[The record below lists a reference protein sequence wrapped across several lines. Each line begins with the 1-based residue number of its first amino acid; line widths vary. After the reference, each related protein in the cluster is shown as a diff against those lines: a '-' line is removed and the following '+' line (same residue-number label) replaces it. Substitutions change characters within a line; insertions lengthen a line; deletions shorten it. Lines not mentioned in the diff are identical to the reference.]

1 MPTGRIIASPKGVAS
16 AAAPD
21 RKQRLGRYAVV
32 WQDGPM
38 DAFPPARLPVWPTGV
53 TDAGPRSNR

>member
-21 RKQRLGRYAVV
+21 RKQRRGRYAVV
-32 WQDGPM
+32 W
-38 DAFPPARLPVWPTGV
+38 PTGA
-53 TDAGPRSNR
+53 TDAGPTSNR